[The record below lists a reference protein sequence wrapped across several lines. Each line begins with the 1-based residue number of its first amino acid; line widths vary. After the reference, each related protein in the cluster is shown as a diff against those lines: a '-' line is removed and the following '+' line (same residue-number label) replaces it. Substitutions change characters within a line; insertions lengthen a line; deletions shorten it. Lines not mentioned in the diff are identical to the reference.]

1 MTGNL
6 ALDLFSLAG
15 RVALVTG
22 GTRGLGFA
30 IAAALGD
37 AGAHVIITSEDP
49 ATVPSAVDLLRGRG
63 ISIAGRCCDVTDEVG
78 QAALADEIGT
88 EHGHLDVLVCNAG
101 VGGRPGPFAEI
112 GIEDFDRVI
121 GINLRAAAHLAYLCH
136 PLLMKGTDPSVI
148 FISSIAGV
156 RGNAAINSYALAKAA
171 LAQLARNLAV
181 QWGSAGIRA
190 NAIAPGLIDTDLA
203 AGFKADETF
212 MARRMSM
219 TPLRRMGQP
228 HEIGATAL
236 FLASRAG
243 GFVTGQQIVVD
254 GGTTITDGS

>member
-1 MTGNL
+1 M
-6 ALDLFSLAG
+6 AESSSKDLFSLAG
-15 RVALVTG
+15 RVAMVTG

-30 IAAALGD
+30 IATSLGE
-37 AGAHVIITSEDP
+37 AGAHVIITSEDATAVTP
-49 ATVPSAVDLLRGRG
+49 AVEALRARG
-63 ISIAGRCCDVTDEVG
+63 VSVEGRCCDV
-78 QAALADEIGT
+78 ADEAGQVTLAKDID
-88 EHGHLDVLVCNAG
+88 EAHGRLDVLVCNAG
-101 VGGRPGPFAEI
+101 VGGRPAPFVAI

-121 GINLRAAAHLAYLCH
+121 GVNLRSAAQLAALCH
-136 PLLMKGTDPSVI
+136 PLLLKGNEPSVI

-156 RGNAAINSYALAKAA
+156 RGNAAINAYALSKAA

-181 QWGSAGIRA
+181 QWGPDGVRA

-203 AGFKADETF
+203 ARLKEDEVF
-212 MARRMSM
+212 MARRMGM
-219 TPLRRMGQP
+219 TPLRRMGRPQ
-228 HEIGATAL
+228 EIGATAL